1 MSGSFY
7 NDSIT
12 VQSSSSE
19 DTHLFCELPVLS
31 ASAPEL
37 AEKGKTIAD
46 SGPSPAANAP
56 VSSLLYED
64 DWTHLH
70 RLGDHLSELSKYY
83 HLMGKVSRDQSREIR
98 LLKASL
104 RDREDELT
112 QARDKRYKFGSSMR
126 RLGYDEGFDQGF
138 AEGFGKG
145 FDKGFLN
152 RPSAEPVKESGYARA
167 EESAEKAGEDN

>member
-19 DTHLFCELPVLS
+19 DTHLFRELPVLS

-64 DWTHLH
+64 DLTLLH

-83 HLMGKVSRDQSREIR
+83 HLMGEGFPRPISRDTAIEGKPQRQR
-98 LLKASL
+98 RRA
-104 RDREDELT
+104 D
-112 QARDKRYKFGSSMR
+112 SSPR
-126 RLGYDEGFDQGF
+126 
-138 AEGFGKG
+138 
-145 FDKGFLN
+145 
-152 RPSAEPVKESGYARA
+152 
-167 EESAEKAGEDN
+167 

>member
-56 VSSLLYED
+56 VSSLLNKD
-64 DWTHLH
+64 DWTHFH
-70 RLGDHLSELSKYY
+70 REGDKVSELSKYF

-98 LLKASL
+98 LLKARL
-104 RDREDELT
+104 RDKEDELT
-112 QARDKRYKFGSSMR
+112 QARDNRYKFGSTMR
-126 RLGYDEGFDQGF
+126 RWGYDEGFDQSF
-138 AEGFGKG
+138 AEGF
-145 FDKGFLN
+145 DKGVLD
-152 RPSAEPVKESGYARA
+152 RPSAEPVKESGYVRA
-167 EESAEKAGEDN
+167 EESAEKAEEKAGEDN